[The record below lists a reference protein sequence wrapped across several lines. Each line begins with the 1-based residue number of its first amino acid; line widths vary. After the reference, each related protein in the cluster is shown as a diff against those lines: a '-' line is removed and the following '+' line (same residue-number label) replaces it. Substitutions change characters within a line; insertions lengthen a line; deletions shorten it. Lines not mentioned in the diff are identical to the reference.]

1 MNSAFHFRSK
11 VPPPPSPYG
20 FEGSPEKNLR
30 WGDSRVKRG
39 HPDIRTNNA
48 PSMCKSSTTIK
59 YRNDSSA
66 ENLDTKDGLRKV
78 FTVTPVKGTA
88 QVSNPPSP
96 RSKMGSMVCDP
107 PSNPPAWPAAHID
120 NCPFPRLNYDAEIAL
135 IDTAGCPERRSG
147 SPNASS
153 DFEADSDSGWGT
165 ESEGHDR
172 DHRKIESWESEFSAR
187 VEPIKADF
195 KDIAHRV
202 QSLMVAEATISQN
215 LSMVVETSQS
225 NERELFNEITG
236 EFGETL
242 ENAVKIN
249 DNIHDLQRKLKGL
262 NGRIKKRKEEFIND
276 LAALKAKNSDEID
289 EFKEEL
295 ANETDGLPAKIQ
307 AAKST
312 KAEQKQVHM
321 KLAKILAD
329 GMP

>member
-1 MNSAFHFRSK
+1 
-11 VPPPPSPYG
+11 
-20 FEGSPEKNLR
+20 
-30 WGDSRVKRG
+30 
-39 HPDIRTNNA
+39 
-48 PSMCKSSTTIK
+48 MCKSSTTIK

-96 RSKMGSMVCDP
+96 RSKMGSIGSVHGKSARADREERTTMRK
-107 PSNPPAWPAAHID
+107 
-120 NCPFPRLNYDAEIAL
+120 FAL

-172 DHRKIESWESEFSAR
+172 DHRKIGKEKTESLLKKADSIIDRIGESWESEFSAR

-329 GMP
+329 GLP

>member
-1 MNSAFHFRSK
+1 
-11 VPPPPSPYG
+11 
-20 FEGSPEKNLR
+20 
-30 WGDSRVKRG
+30 
-39 HPDIRTNNA
+39 
-48 PSMCKSSTTIK
+48 MCKSSITIK

-66 ENLDTKDGLRKV
+66 ENLDTRDGLRKV
-78 FTVTPVKGTA
+78 FAVTPVKGTA

-96 RSKMGSMVCDP
+96 RSKMGSMG
-107 PSNPPAWPAAHID
+107 STTIRK
-120 NCPFPRLNYDAEIAL
+120 FAL
-135 IDTAGCPERRSG
+135 IDTSGCPERRSG

-172 DHRKIESWESEFSAR
+172 DHHKIGKEKTESLLEKADSIIDRIGESWESEFSAR

-276 LAALKAKNSDEID
+276 LAALSCSI
-289 EFKEEL
+289 
-295 ANETDGLPAKIQ
+295 
-307 AAKST
+307 ST
-312 KAEQKQVHM
+312 SFFLNLQVVNF
-321 KLAKILAD
+321 LT
-329 GMP
+329 PS

>member
-1 MNSAFHFRSK
+1 
-11 VPPPPSPYG
+11 
-20 FEGSPEKNLR
+20 
-30 WGDSRVKRG
+30 
-39 HPDIRTNNA
+39 
-48 PSMCKSSTTIK
+48 MCKSSTTIK

-96 RSKMGSMVCDP
+96 RSKMGSIGSVHGKSARADREERTTMRK
-107 PSNPPAWPAAHID
+107 
-120 NCPFPRLNYDAEIAL
+120 FAL

-172 DHRKIESWESEFSAR
+172 DHRKIGKEKTESLLKKADSIIDRIGGLHDCDFLILESWESEFSAR

-276 LAALKAKNSDEID
+276 LAALSCSI
-289 EFKEEL
+289 
-295 ANETDGLPAKIQ
+295 
-307 AAKST
+307 ST
-312 KAEQKQVHM
+312 SFFLNLQVVNF
-321 KLAKILAD
+321 LT
-329 GMP
+329 PS

>member
-11 VPPPPSPYG
+11 VHPPPSPYG

-39 HPDIRTNNA
+39 HPDIRT
-48 PSMCKSSTTIK
+48 
-59 YRNDSSA
+59 
-66 ENLDTKDGLRKV
+66 ENLDTRDGLRKV
-78 FTVTPVKGTA
+78 FAVTPVKGTA

-96 RSKMGSMVCDP
+96 RSKMGSMG
-107 PSNPPAWPAAHID
+107 STTIRK
-120 NCPFPRLNYDAEIAL
+120 FAL
-135 IDTAGCPERRSG
+135 IDTSGCPERRSG

-172 DHRKIESWESEFSAR
+172 DHHKIGKEKTESLLEKADSIIDRIGESWESEFSAR

>member
-1 MNSAFHFRSK
+1 
-11 VPPPPSPYG
+11 
-20 FEGSPEKNLR
+20 
-30 WGDSRVKRG
+30 
-39 HPDIRTNNA
+39 
-48 PSMCKSSTTIK
+48 MCKSSTTIK

-96 RSKMGSMVCDP
+96 RSKMGSIGSVHGKSARADREERTTMRK
-107 PSNPPAWPAAHID
+107 
-120 NCPFPRLNYDAEIAL
+120 FAL

-187 VEPIKADF
+187 SNPS
-195 KDIAHRV
+195 RR
-202 QSLMVAEATISQN
+202 ISKISHTESKRN
-215 LSMVVETSQS
+215 LTPVGFSNSMVVETSQS

-276 LAALKAKNSDEID
+276 LAALSCSISTKAKNSDEID

-329 GMP
+329 GLP